1 MKLPAFIRQAIEEAI
16 ANPPPSALW
25 YQGQRHGREFSA
37 ALSLFLDAEV
47 IARVDVVV
55 ARRGGTRA
63 RLGPRLD

>member
-47 IARVDVVV
+47 NARVSSW
-55 ARRGGTRA
+55 RA
-63 RLGPRLD
+63 GAEPALDWDPV